1 MRSVQVCVSKL
12 RRLRNSGSALSQFLL
27 HVAAE
32 LLLLV
37 LKSLADCGLD
47 DSIVIQI
54 RNAEVV
60 VGDVEDRPKW
70 SHSIEFRAND

>member
-1 MRSVQVCVSKL
+1 M
-12 RRLRNSGSALSQFLL
+12 
-27 HVAAE
+27 
-32 LLLLV
+32 LLLV